1 MTTTAIIKLSDEANK
16 VVNIIKAKYGFNDK
30 SEALNYLIEEYEQE
44 LLEPALRPE
53 YVEKIRCI
61 EHKGKFVKIKSIE
74 DLWK

>member
-1 MTTTAIIKLSDEANK
+1 MTTTAIVKLSEESNK

-30 SEALNYLIEEYEQE
+30 SEALNYLIEEYEHE

-53 YVEKIRCI
+53 YVEKIRNI
-61 EHKGKFVKIKSIE
+61 EQKPKFVKVKSLE